1 VKEACILSAADG
13 GLWASYP
20 DSFVPRAYL
29 AMVVGED
36 DKEREELVNEAA
48 DLAQLGKTLKKPRA
62 GLRVNQNKYLIVRAM
77 ERGSLDDGLK
87 TIYFKKAAGGGC
99 MCITNQ
105 AIIIGTFDEAVGQ
118 SSTQCNVAVENLAR
132 YLKENGF

>member
-1 VKEACILSAADG
+1 
-13 GLWASYP
+13 
-20 DSFVPRAYL
+20 
-29 AMVVGED
+29 MVVGED